1 MANFTTNFNL
11 KKPLGGEVYNIEDDN
26 GNMDILDGAVP
37 AIANNLT
44 ETVAGK
50 ALDATQG
57 KVLQNTKQNLVLS
70 GATQFAQFDVNG
82 QVEGTN
88 FTFSNLIDEL
98 NTKVVKVASK
108 SLVLDTEITKLNAI
122 SGSNTGDQ
130 TLAGL
135 NGASLLVTEV
145 SVTASRTLILT
156 DKDNKLIACNHASVA
171 IVNTIPPNSSVAF
184 PIGSQFAFSRD
195 GLADVS
201 VALGADVTITNTAK
215 LKIANQGESMALVKT
230 GTDTYKLFGSLKA

>member
-11 KKPLGGEVYNIEDDN
+11 KKPLGTEVYNIEDDN
-26 GNMDILDGAVP
+26 GNMDL
-37 AIANNLT
+37 
-44 ETVAGK
+44 
-50 ALDATQG
+50 
-57 KVLQNTKQNLVLS
+57 
-70 GATQFAQFDVNG
+70 
-82 QVEGTN
+82 
-88 FTFSNLIDEL
+88 
-98 NTKVVKVASK
+98 
-108 SLVLDTEITKLNAI
+108 LDTALTNKAPLASPAFTGTVSGITKSMVGLTNVPDLSF
-122 SGSNTGDQ
+122 SGTNTGDQ

-135 NGASLLVTEV
+135 DGASLFVTEV

-156 DKDNKLIACNHASVA
+156 DKDSKLIACNHASVA

-195 GLADVS
+195 GVADVS

-215 LKIANQGESMALVKT
+215 LKIANQGESMVLLKT

>member
-26 GNMDILDGAVP
+26 GNMDIIDSSIP
-37 AIANNLT
+37 TIANNLT

-57 KVLQNTKQNLVLS
+57 KVLQNTKQNLVLIS
-70 GATQFAQFDVNG
+70 AGQFAQFDVNG

-88 FTFSNLIDEL
+88 FTFNALLNEL
-98 NTKVVKVASK
+98 STKVLKVTGK

-135 NGASLLVTEV
+135 DGASLFVTEV
-145 SVTASRTLILT
+145 SVTASRTLMLT
-156 DKDNKLIACNHASVA
+156 DKDSKLIACNHASVA

-195 GLADVS
+195 GAADVS
-201 VALGADVTITNTAK
+201 VALGADVTVTNTAK
-215 LKIANQGESMALVKT
+215 LKIANTGESMALLKT
-230 GTDTYKLFGSLKA
+230 GTNTYKLFGSLKA